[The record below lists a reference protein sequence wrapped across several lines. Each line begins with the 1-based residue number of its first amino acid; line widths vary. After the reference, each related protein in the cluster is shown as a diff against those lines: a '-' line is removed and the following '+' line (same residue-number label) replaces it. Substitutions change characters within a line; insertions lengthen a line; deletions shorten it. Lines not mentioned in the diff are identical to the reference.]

1 MADRAMT
8 PGEMEQYLNG
18 KSLANLATLKRDGSP
33 QVAPVRYEYRDG
45 KFFVSTAGST
55 AKARNVRRDPRVS
68 VSIASPDEPYA
79 YVLVH
84 GRAKVTTDDMEA
96 TVTSISVRYNGDEE
110 GRAFAREVLKSSD
123 NVLIEISPDRV
134 ITWTTSD

>member
-8 PGEMEQYLNG
+8 PGEMEEYLKG
-18 KSLANLATLKRDGSP
+18 KCLANLATLKRDGSP
-33 QVAPVRYEYRDG
+33 QVAPVWYQYRDG
-45 KFFVSTAGST
+45 KFFVSTAGFA

-84 GRAKVTTDDMEA
+84 GRAKITTDDVEA
-96 TVTSISVRYNGDEE
+96 TVTSVSVRYKGDDE
-110 GRAFAREVLKSSD
+110 GSAFAREVLKSTD
-123 NVLIEISPDRV
+123 NVLIEITPDKV

>member
-18 KSLANLATLKRDGSP
+18 KCLANLATLKRDGST
-33 QVAPVRYEYRDG
+33 QVSPTWYGYKDG
-45 KFFVSTAGST
+45 KFVVSTAGFT

-68 VSIASPDEPYA
+68 LSIASSDEPYA

-84 GRAKVTTDDMEA
+84 GRAKVSTEGMEA
-96 TVTSISVRYNGDEE
+96 TVTSISVRYKGDEE
-110 GRAFAREVLKSSD
+110 GSAFAREVLKSSD
-123 NVLIEISPDRV
+123 NVLIEITPDKV